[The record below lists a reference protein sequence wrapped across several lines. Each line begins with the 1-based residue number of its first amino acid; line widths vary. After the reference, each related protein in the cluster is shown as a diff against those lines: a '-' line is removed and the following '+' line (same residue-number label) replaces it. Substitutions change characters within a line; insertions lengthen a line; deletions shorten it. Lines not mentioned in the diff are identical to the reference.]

1 MRLGAI
7 LLGDNANSDN
17 ELGYYMWSIADNRL
31 IMDAVTAECHGFSA
45 ETGAQGV
52 TIEEILERIDIEM
65 RDKVAQAIMDSN
77 TTGAFFNQRYKV
89 WLPDGSFRLI
99 VAKGRAIFDT
109 ENSPFL
115 GLGAVRD
122 VTVKRPR
129 ALA

>member
-1 MRLGAI
+1 M
-7 LLGDNANSDN
+7 LGDNANSDD

-45 ETGAQGV
+45 DTGAQGV

-65 RDKVAQAIMDSN
+65 RDRVAQAIMDSI
-77 TTGAFFNQRYKV
+77 TTGVFFNQRYKV

-99 VAKGRAIFDT
+99 TAKGRAIFDAD
-109 ENSPFL
+109 NAPFL

-122 VTVKRPR
+122 ITVKRPR

>member
-1 MRLGAI
+1 
-7 LLGDNANSDN
+7 
-17 ELGYYMWSIADNRL
+17 MWSIADNRL

-45 ETGAQGV
+45 DTGAQGV

-65 RDKVAQAIMDSN
+65 RDRVAQAIMDSI
-77 TTGAFFNQRYKV
+77 TTGVFFNQRYKV

-99 VAKGRAIFDT
+99 TAKGRAIFDAD
-109 ENSPFL
+109 NAPFL

-122 VTVKRPR
+122 ITVKRPR